1 MRILIVDDEA
11 RLAERMAAAFEGS
24 GFTAVV
30 VGNGDEGLKLA
41 LEGGFD
47 LVVLDIGLPGRD
59 GWSVLEELK
68 RHRVTTPVLVLTD
81 QGDIADRVK
90 GFDLG
95 ADDYLPKPFDF
106 RELLAR
112 ARAIGHRTARRG
124 STLTVADVEL
134 DLDTRRATRAGK
146 PLDLSPH
153 EFLALIL
160 LVRKGGEVVTR
171 EELSAEVLQRK
182 HLGTS
187 NAVEVLIRRLRL
199 KVDDGFPCELI
210 RTVRGKGYRFDQSS
224 PAPSDE

>member
-1 MRILIVDDEA
+1 MRILIVEDEG
-11 RLAERMAAAFEGS
+11 RLVELMTTAFQGS
-24 GFTAVV
+24 GFSVV
-30 VGNGDEGLKLA
+30 AVGNGDEGLRLA
-41 LEGGFD
+41 LGGGFD

-68 RHRVTTPVLVLTD
+68 RQRVTTPVLVLTD

-112 ARAIGHRTARRG
+112 ARAVCQRATARG
-124 STLTVADVEL
+124 STLAAADVEL

-153 EFLALIL
+153 EFLALLL
-160 LVRKGGEVVTR
+160 LVRKNGEVVTR
-171 EELSAEVLQRK
+171 AELSREVLQRK
-182 HLGTS
+182 HLGNS

-199 KVDDGFPCELI
+199 KVDDGFACELV
-210 RTVRGKGYRFDQSS
+210 RTVRGKGYSFDQSS
-224 PAPSDE
+224 HGPGDK